1 MSDLSR
7 YGSFVSRANQPANYI
22 KRVVVENTKVTD
34 LPANADLEATRAKV
48 NELLALLREASHIS

>member
-1 MSDLSR
+1 MP
-7 YGSFVSRANQPANYI
+7 FISRANLRANYI
-22 KRVVVENTKVTD
+22 KRVVVENTKVAD